1 MNVTGQ
7 KQRLAFKLSGKAIL
21 AHALRVSAFF
31 SLALVGGFFLFAHCI
46 SVMPAASLRPAD
58 GIVVLTGDEDR
69 ISEAV
74 KLLAEGKARR
84 LLISGVNKSTRIPEL
99 ITLNTAGWKQALLFG
114 CCVDLD
120 KRALN
125 TQDNAFETTMW
136 VRRRGF
142 HSLIVV
148 TSTYHMP
155 RTLIELH
162 QTMPEVELVPYPVKA
177 PRLEQQ
183 WWTDPRT
190 TWVLAKEYMKF
201 LTAVARYAANSL
213 TNDNGTADSRTR
225 VVNAR
230 LG

>member
-1 MNVTGQ
+1 
-7 KQRLAFKLSGKAIL
+7 
-21 AHALRVSAFF
+21 
-31 SLALVGGFFLFAHCI
+31 
-46 SVMPAASLRPAD
+46 
-58 GIVVLTGDEDR
+58 
-69 ISEAV
+69 
-74 KLLAEGKARR
+74 
-84 LLISGVNKSTRIPEL
+84 
-99 ITLNTAGWKQALLFG
+99 
-114 CCVDLD
+114 
-120 KRALN
+120 
-125 TQDNAFETTMW
+125 
-136 VRRRGF
+136 
-142 HSLIVV
+142 V

-213 TNDNGTADSRTR
+213 TNDNGTAESRTR